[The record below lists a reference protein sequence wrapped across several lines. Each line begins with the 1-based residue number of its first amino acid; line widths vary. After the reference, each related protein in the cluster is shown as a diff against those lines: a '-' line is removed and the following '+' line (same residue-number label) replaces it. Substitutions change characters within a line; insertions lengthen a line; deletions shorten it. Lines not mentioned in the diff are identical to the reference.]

1 MMLEKIL
8 KQIRKMEFYKIPFF
22 VIIILVSFMN
32 RALLEFN
39 INKDC
44 LLIDFLKNNIS
55 KSKNNIKS
63 FISNGCCYVNDQV
76 IIKANFLLKAGDK
89 LVVILKQIRDKRY
102 GLINVIYDDNYFI
115 GINKPSGLLS
125 VSTNMK
131 ETDTAFNIVKNY
143 YGGKLYVLHRL
154 DRDTS
159 GILLFCKDEKIKD
172 TMQDN
177 WNAAVLK
184 RGYLAVVNKI
194 SGNGTI
200 KSYLYEDKNYNVK
213 STSDPKKGKLAIT
226 DYNVLKCS
234 KNYSLV
240 QVFLHTGR
248 KNQIRVH
255 MNLIGT
261 SILGDKK
268 YGGNKAKRLYLHS
281 NIFEFI
287 HPISG
292 KNVLIKCSSNF
303 DIL

>member
-1 MMLEKIL
+1 MMLEKKLRI
-8 KQIRKMEFYKIPFF
+8 IRKMEFYKIPFF

-63 FISNGCCYVNDQV
+63 FISNGCCYVNDLV
-76 IIKANFLLKAGDK
+76 IIKANYLLKTGDR
-89 LVVILKQIRDKRY
+89 LAVILKQIRDKKY
-102 GLINVIYDDNYFI
+102 GFINVIYEDNYFI

-125 VSTNMK
+125 VSTDRK
-131 ETDTAFNIVKNY
+131 ETDTAFNLVKNY

-172 TMQDN
+172 RMQDN
-177 WNAAVLK
+177 WNDAVLK

-194 SGNGTI
+194 GGSGTI

-213 STSDPKKGKLAIT
+213 STNDPKKGKLAIT

-281 NIFEFI
+281 NIFEFV
-287 HPISG
+287 HPVSADVVRIY
-292 KNVLIKCSSNF
+292 CPSNF

>member
-63 FISNGCCYVNDQV
+63 FISNGCCYVNDHV

-172 TMQDN
+172 RMQDN

>member
-1 MMLEKIL
+1 
-8 KQIRKMEFYKIPFF
+8 
-22 VIIILVSFMN
+22 MN

-194 SGNGTI
+194 SGKGTI

>member
-1 MMLEKIL
+1 
-8 KQIRKMEFYKIPFF
+8 
-22 VIIILVSFMN
+22 MN

-39 INKDC
+39 VDKDC
-44 LLIDFLKNNIS
+44 LLIDFLKSNIE

-63 FISNGCCYVNDQV
+63 FVSNGCCYVNDIV
-76 IIKANFLLKAGDK
+76 VVKANYLLKKGDR
-89 LVVILKQIRDKRY
+89 LVVILKQIRDKKY
-102 GLINVIYDDNYFI
+102 GLIDVIYEDNCFI

-125 VSTNMK
+125 VSTDRK
-131 ETDTAFNIVKNY
+131 EIDTAFNIVKNY
-143 YGGKLYVLHRL
+143 IGGKLFVLHRL

-159 GILLFCKDEKIKD
+159 GILLFCRDKSLVDK
-172 TMQDN
+172 MQDN
-177 WNAAVLK
+177 WNDVVLK
-184 RGYLAVVNKI
+184 RGYLAIVNKI
-194 SGNGTI
+194 SGSGTI
-200 KSYLYEDKNYNVK
+200 KSYLYEDKNFVVRSSNDSK
-213 STSDPKKGKLAIT
+213 RGKLAIT
-226 DYNVLKCS
+226 DYSVVKSS

-292 KNVLIKCSSNF
+292 RNVLIKCSSNF

>member
-1 MMLEKIL
+1 
-8 KQIRKMEFYKIPFF
+8 
-22 VIIILVSFMN
+22 MN

-39 INKDC
+39 INDDC
-44 LLIDFLKNNIS
+44 LLIDFLKNNIL

-63 FISNGCCYVNDQV
+63 FVSNGCCYVNDIV
-76 IIKANFLLKAGDK
+76 VVKANYLLKKGDR
-89 LVVILKQIRDKRY
+89 LVVILKQIRDKKY
-102 GLINVIYDDNYFI
+102 GLIDVIYEDNYFI

-125 VSTNMK
+125 VSTDRK
-131 ETDTAFNIVKNY
+131 EIDTAFNIVKNY
-143 YGGKLYVLHRL
+143 IGGKLFVLHRL

-159 GILLFCKDEKIKD
+159 GILLFCRDKSLVDK
-172 TMQDN
+172 MQDN
-177 WNAAVLK
+177 WNDVVLK
-184 RGYLAVVNKI
+184 RGYLAIVNKI
-194 SGNGTI
+194 SGSGTI
-200 KSYLYEDKNYNVK
+200 KSYLYEDKNFVVRSSNDSK
-213 STSDPKKGKLAIT
+213 RGKLAIT
-226 DYNVLKCS
+226 EYSVVKSS

-292 KNVLIKCSSNF
+292 RNVLIECSSNF

>member
-1 MMLEKIL
+1 
-8 KQIRKMEFYKIPFF
+8 
-22 VIIILVSFMN
+22 MN
-32 RALLEFN
+32 KALLEFN
-39 INKDC
+39 IDKDC
-44 LLIDFLKNNIS
+44 LLIDFLKNNIL

-63 FISNGCCYVNDQV
+63 FISNGCCYVNDLV
-76 IIKANFLLKAGDK
+76 VVKANYLLKKGDK
-89 LVVILKQIRDKRY
+89 LVVILKQIRDKKY
-102 GLINVIYDDNYFI
+102 GLIDIIYEDNYFI

-125 VSTNMK
+125 VSTDK
-131 ETDTAFNIVKNY
+131 REIDTAFNIVNNY
-143 YGGKLYVLHRL
+143 VKGKLYVLHRL

-159 GILLFCKDEKIKD
+159 GILLFCKDEKIKND
-172 TMQDN
+172 MQDN
-177 WNAAVLK
+177 WSDVVLT
-184 RGYLAVVNKI
+184 RGYLAVVNRI
-194 SGNGTI
+194 NGSGTI
-200 KSYLYEDKNYNVK
+200 KSYLYEDKNFVVRSCNDSK
-213 STSDPKKGKLAIT
+213 RGKLAIT
-226 DYNVLKCS
+226 EYSVVKSS

-261 SILGDKK
+261 SILGDRK

-281 NIFEFI
+281 NILEFI